1 MEELL
6 RAQWHSAVDGG
17 RGAGQAHGAWA
28 ASEDTF
34 LRLLARYRE
43 AHRHYHTVTHLTA
56 VLTTAEELMAQ
67 VDVDDPAAVRLAL
80 FFHDAVYDPRSTTN
94 EAASAALAR
103 AALAPLGLPRTR
115 TDAIERLI
123 LSTVDHQP
131 PSGCDAGA
139 AAVVLDA
146 DLAILSAE
154 PAQYAAY
161 VAGVRAE
168 YGHVDESGW
177 RSGRAAVLQR
187 LLERPTLYRCAPM
200 AGRDARARANL
211 AAELAGLGPPSQ
223 SSRKTHPNL

>member
-17 RGAGQAHGAWA
+17 RGAGHPQLAWA
-28 ASEDTF
+28 ASEDAF

-43 AHRHYHTVTHLTA
+43 PHRHYHSVTHLAA
-56 VLTTAEELMAQ
+56 VMTTAEELMAQ

-80 FFHDAVYDPRSTTN
+80 FFHDAIYDPRSTTN
-94 EAASAALAR
+94 EAASATLAR
-103 AALAPLGLPRTR
+103 AVLAPLGLPRTR
-115 TDAIERLI
+115 TDTVKRLI

-131 PSGCDAGA
+131 PAGCHAGS

-168 YGHVDESGW
+168 YGHVDQSGW

-187 LLERPTLYRCAPM
+187 LLDRPILYRSAPM
-200 AGRDARARANL
+200 AGREGRARANL
-211 AAELAGLGPPSQ
+211 AAELAGLGPPS
-223 SSRKTHPNL
+223 

>member
-1 MEELL
+1 VEELL
-6 RAQWHSAVDGG
+6 RAQWHSAVDGV
-17 RGAGQAHGAWA
+17 RDAGSPELAWT
-28 ASEDTF
+28 ASEDAF
-34 LRLLARYRE
+34 VRLLARYRE
-43 AHRHYHTVTHLTA
+43 PHRHYHSVSHLGA
-56 VLTTAEELMAQ
+56 VMTTAEELMAQ

-103 AALAPLGLPRTR
+103 AALAPLGLPRPR
-115 TDAIERLI
+115 MDAIERLI

-131 PSGCDAGA
+131 PPGCDAGS

-154 PAQYAAY
+154 PARYGAY

-168 YGHVDESGW
+168 YGHVDEPGW
-177 RSGRAAVLQR
+177 RRGRAAVLQR

-200 AGRDARARANL
+200 AGREPRARANL
-211 AAELAGLGPPSQ
+211 AAELAGLGPPW
-223 SSRKTHPNL
+223 